1 MSGAAGSGAGAAG
14 SVGSVVRRFLA
25 EYGSGT
31 PSRLKVL
38 DAYLLYVLLTG
49 ALQFGYCLGVGTF
62 PFNSFLSGFISA
74 VGSFILGGQCPATPA
89 SAPRDFPGSPLR
101 SRALRSKA
109 RASPSDCGTPSNAQ
123 RPPDIRELP

>member
-1 MSGAAGSGAGAAG
+1 MSGAGGSAAG

-74 VGSFILGGQCPATPA
+74 VGSFILGGQCSGPPRL
-89 SAPRDFPGSPLR
+89 SAAPKHLHTVANPEL
-101 SRALRSKA
+101 
-109 RASPSDCGTPSNAQ
+109 PSQ
-123 RPPDIRELP
+123 RPETIAKLP

>member
-1 MSGAAGSGAGAAG
+1 AG

-49 ALQFGYCLGVGTF
+49 ALQLGWAAPGRPCFPPCLPFVIPDFSFFLCHAVCLRIQINPQNKGEFQGISPERAFADFLFANTILHLVVINFVG
-62 PFNSFLSGFISA
+62 
-74 VGSFILGGQCPATPA
+74 
-89 SAPRDFPGSPLR
+89 
-101 SRALRSKA
+101 
-109 RASPSDCGTPSNAQ
+109 
-123 RPPDIRELP
+123 